1 LKFSHAVRAQE
12 APQPTKMSNIAQSLP
27 RNGAPIDAATG
38 SKGISRYHPRDFRR
52 SATSAAALQRA
63 FLISLGL
70 VAIAVPSI
78 ANESATGMADTC
90 P

>member
-1 LKFSHAVRAQE
+1 LKFSHAARAQE

-27 RNGAPIDAATG
+27 RKGAPIDAATG

-52 SATSAAALQRA
+52 SATSAAALQS
-63 FLISLGL
+63 LISLGL
-70 VAIAVPSI
+70 VAIAVPSM

>member
-1 LKFSHAVRAQE
+1 LKFSHAARAQE

-52 SATSAAALQRA
+52 SATSAAALQS
-63 FLISLGL
+63 LISLGL
-70 VAIAVPSI
+70 VAIAVPSM